1 MQNLC
6 QKPIQKLPKE
16 KKIHKTRRKN
26 YLFRR
31 YILLAILG
39 LTLLGTGLYLR
50 DKVAF
55 YYAMYFEK
63 FVHKNLK
70 NSEEETARI
79 NKIVTEYNDKIFGF
93 DISIIS
99 TNET

>member
-1 MQNLC
+1 M
-6 QKPIQKLPKE
+6 KLFTKKFTFAKLMSKTNPKATKR

-70 NSEEETARI
+70 NSEE
-79 NKIVTEYNDKIFGF
+79 NK
-93 DISIIS
+93 
-99 TNET
+99 

>member
-1 MQNLC
+1 MSKTN
-6 QKPIQKLPKE
+6 PKATKR

-70 NSEEETARI
+70 NSTKKKPLESIKLSLNIMT
-79 NKIVTEYNDKIFGF
+79 KFSVSIFL
-93 DISIIS
+93 IIS